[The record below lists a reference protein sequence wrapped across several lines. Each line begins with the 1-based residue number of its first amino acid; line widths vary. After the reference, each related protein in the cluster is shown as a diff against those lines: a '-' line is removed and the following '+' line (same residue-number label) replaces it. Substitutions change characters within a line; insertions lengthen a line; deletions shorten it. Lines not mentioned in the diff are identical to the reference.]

1 MRRPTESFFK
11 KKELASSAGLAVGN
25 LISALST
32 GFLSTTFVFATPML
46 PILVGGL
53 LGLLPAQMM
62 HTYLAAK
69 FDRIY
74 TESPNMNAFCH
85 FTIRAT
91 TAVVG
96 ILLGLI
102 VTSLMVNL
110 AINPFVLPALVAG
123 GISAAIIIGLYAYAY
138 SVLRLATRRTSLD
151 RLAEQLMQQIDEMPN
166 KVTIAIEIDDS
177 NPNFDDL
184 RSVVLRTRYR
194 GGSKQEFDIC
204 LKDKD
209 TVMSILK
216 EKIGVITIDGE
227 TTGYSREIATRRNG
241 VSSSIL

>member
-1 MRRPTESFFK
+1 
-11 KKELASSAGLAVGN
+11 
-25 LISALST
+25 
-32 GFLSTTFVFATPML
+32 
-46 PILVGGL
+46 GGL

-138 SVLRLATRRTSLD
+138 SVVLRLATRR
-151 RLAEQLMQQIDEMPN
+151 RLAEQFSQQIDKMPN

-184 RSVVLRTRYR
+184 RSVVLRIRYW
-194 GGSKQEFDIC
+194 GGSKREFDIC